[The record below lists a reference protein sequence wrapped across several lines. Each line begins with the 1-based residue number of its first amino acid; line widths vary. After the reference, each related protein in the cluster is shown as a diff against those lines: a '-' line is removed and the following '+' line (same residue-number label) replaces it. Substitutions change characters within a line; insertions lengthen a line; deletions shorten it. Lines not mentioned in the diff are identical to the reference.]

1 MKVFITGIEGF
12 VGSHLARHLADRGH
26 EVSGIYFVEP
36 VADLSFARTAHCDVR
51 DAARLRQEL
60 AAAAPDAVI
69 HLAAISSVVIAE
81 QNLADTF
88 DINVR
93 GTLNLLEALRTL
105 GDTIPHRVSG
115 PRVLLVSSCE
125 VYDRSAGNGGK
136 LDERAAVKPL
146 NHYSFTKLSMEH
158 VGRYFFERFDM
169 DVVTLRPFSH
179 TGPGQSTNFV
189 FPSVAR
195 QIAEAEAGRREPE
208 IAVGNTDVSRDYTDI
223 RDICAAYVLALEK
236 AAQGETY
243 NITSEQVLK
252 IGDGIHQLVA
262 LSRVP
267 IAMKVDAGRQRKES
281 LLLAGSS
288 SKFRAAT
295 GWQAEYN
302 IGQTLR
308 DLLEFERKRLADGR
322 R

>member
-1 MKVFITGIEGF
+1 MPKVFITGIEGF

-26 EVSGIYFVEP
+26 EVSGVYFVEP
-36 VADLSFARTAHCDVR
+36 VADLSFARIVRCDVR
-51 DAARLRQEL
+51 NAAQLKQEL
-60 AAAAPDAVI
+60 AATRPDSVI

-81 QNLADTF
+81 QNLADAF

-93 GTLNLLEALRTL
+93 GTLNLLEALRESAP
-105 GDTIPHRVSG
+105 GA
-115 PRVLLVSSCE
+115 RVLLVSSCE

-136 LDERAAVKPL
+136 LDEQAAVKPP
-146 NHYSFTKLSMEH
+146 NHYSFTKLGMEQ

-195 QIAEAEAGRREPE
+195 QIAEAEAGRRKPE
-208 IAVGNTDVSRDYTDI
+208 IVVGNTDVSRDYTDI
-223 RDICAAYVLALEK
+223 RDICVAYALALEK
-236 AAQGETY
+236 SVKGETY

-252 IGDGIHQLVA
+252 IGDGIRQLVA

-281 LLLAGSS
+281 VLLAGSS
-288 SKFRAAT
+288 ARFRAAT
-295 GWQAEYN
+295 GWQAKYD
-302 IGQTLR
+302 ISQTLR
-308 DLLEFERKRLADGR
+308 DLLEHERRRLT
-322 R
+322 